1 MVKKYR
7 VLIALL
13 IFIVAASVVSILI
26 YKHSMQGSS
35 TSAVLPKSKY
45 TIMTDKVNIEA
56 TVDHVGDEEVSFRRE
71 FEFTLI
77 VRKGTES
84 YQYESADE
92 ECSTINEV
100 VTKLKSSIVW
110 KDNYLLV
117 PVSCGGGNAARCE
130 VMQIFMVVNDHL
142 VHVGEAG
149 IGTDDNDYSNGKFHD
164 IYDKLEIND
173 LTCHADA
180 PLFTIILYERNGSMV
195 VQLAE
200 TWDTNLEKYKRNRL
214 LLDSLATLRNP
225 LSIDNTV
232 KLPPLLYNLTLSK
245 YCQKQNEMDHC
256 RSLAK
261 ILLDREL
268 IAKLDSNLSLVVPG
282 GLPYEE

>member
-13 IFIVAASVVSILI
+13 LFIVAASVVSILV
-26 YKHSMQGSS
+26 YKHCVQGSS
-35 TSAVLPKSKY
+35 ASAVLPKSNY

-56 TVDHVGDEEVSFRRE
+56 TVEHVGDEEVSSRHE
-71 FEFTLI
+71 FEFTLT
-77 VRKGTES
+77 VGKGTES
-84 YQYESADE
+84 YHYESADE
-92 ECSTINEV
+92 ECNTINEV
-100 VTKLKSSIVW
+100 ITKLKSSIVW

-130 VMQIFMVVNDHL
+130 IMQIFMVLNDHL

-149 IGTDDNDYSNGKFHD
+149 VGTDDDYSKGKFHD
-164 IYDKLEIND
+164 IYDKLEMND

-180 PLFTIILYERNGSMV
+180 PLFTIILYERNGSMA

-200 TWDTNLEKYKRNRL
+200 TWDTNLEMYKRNRL
-214 LLDSLATLRNP
+214 FLDSIATLRNP
-225 LSIDNTV
+225 LSIDNTA
-232 KLPPLLYNLTLSK
+232 KLPPLLFNSVLSK

-256 RSLAK
+256 HSLAK
-261 ILLDREL
+261 ILLDSEL